1 MCELQENAQWVMSW
15 VMGLCSV
22 WYAGLNTPSHT
33 SWRAIWR
40 KNSGL
45 REICGAHGLVVGR
58 RVMLGEVVTEV
69 FTAGFPVDEEMVLT
83 DAVADPIEVHI
94 HGAGSALADGRI
106 DYAIGSG
113 IVGLDGRRWLGVAH
127 LIESGTENFGC
138 LAVDVECPNF
148 GLSGQCHEIVQD
160 AAFGM
165 DAAIVGLLVL
175 GSFGR
180 IYGTGT

>member
-1 MCELQENAQWVMSW
+1 MRNGVMSW

-22 WYAGLNTPSHT
+22 WYAGINTPSHT
-33 SWRAIWR
+33 TWRAIWR
-40 KNSGL
+40 ANSGL
-45 REICGAHGLVVGR
+45 NEIHGVHGLVVGR
-58 RVMLGEVVTEV
+58 RVMLGEEVTEV

-83 DAVADPIEVHI
+83 DAVADPIEAHF

-106 DYAIGSG
+106 DDAIGSG

-127 LIESGTENFGC
+127 FNESGTGNFGC

-148 GLSGQCHEIVQD
+148 GLSGQGHDIAQD
-160 AAFGM
+160 AAVGM
-165 DAAIVGLLVL
+165 DAAIVGWLVI
-175 GSFGR
+175 GSFDR